1 MYFFGKSD
9 WRTFE
14 QGAQKEWLATNGIGG
29 YASGTII
36 NANTRKYHGLLIA
49 AHNPPGWRIV
59 LLSKLDERFTSGPCT
74 YNLAANQHASGF
86 AELGF
91 IHLQQVRID
100 PVPTFTYSFGDNF
113 LEKTIF
119 MVHGSNTT
127 VILYRV
133 LNGTSP
139 GVLRL
144 TPMVNC
150 RGHHFITSRGQINF
164 AQTTAGGAVSIKGRE
179 DMPLLKLACDAGFYV
194 QEGKWFNGMA
204 YAAEK
209 ERGENPYED
218 LYIPGYFEIS
228 FAAGEAR
235 TFSVIATS
243 TDIGNVNG
251 EELLKNER
259 ERLSRVVEMAGGK
272 DHFARRLVRAADA
285 FIVQRRS
292 TGKKTIIAGYPW
304 FADWGRDAM
313 IALPGLTLVTG
324 RFQEAR
330 EILLTFVHHCRKGL
344 IPNAFFDGVT
354 EPVFNTV
361 DAALWFVNA
370 VYKYLVYTAD
380 LDFTRECLYPTVKEI
395 IHWYMEGTEYN
406 IAMDGDSL
414 LSAGSPRVQLTWMD
428 AKVDDWVVTPRHG
441 KAVEINA
448 LWYNAVMVFNAMSK
462 LLGKELAFTALPGKI
477 KKSFQDKFWNES
489 GEYLND
495 VVSPDGTDCS
505 VRPNQ
510 LLAVSLP
517 YSMLTTD
524 QMGRVVRKVW
534 SELYV
539 TYGIRS
545 LSPWDPSYK
554 GIYIGDRI
562 KRDGAYHQG
571 TAWSW
576 LIGPFI
582 TSYRRANGYN
592 AESREQARRF
602 ISPFQDQLRDHGVGY
617 ISEIFDGDEPAVP
630 RGTIAQAWGVAEV
643 LRAYIEDVM
652 EIRPPAIEI
661 IEELEGGSKI
671 DTAIRSE

>member
-14 QGAQKEWLATNGIGG
+14 QGAQKEWLVTNGIGG
-29 YASGTII
+29 YASSTII

-49 AHNPPGWRIV
+49 AHNPPGWRV
-59 LLSKLDERFTSGPCT
+59 ALLSKLDERFTADDCT

-91 IHLQQVRID
+91 IHLQQVRMD
-100 PVPTFTYSFGDNF
+100 TVPTFTYSFGDIF
-113 LEKTIF
+113 LEKTVF

-133 LNGTSP
+133 LNGNSP

-144 TPMVNC
+144 NPMVNC
-150 RGHHFITSRGQINF
+150 RGHHFITSQGQIDF
-164 AQTTAGGAVSIKGRE
+164 TQSAAGNVVIIKGRE
-179 DMPLLKLACDAGFYV
+179 DMPVLSLACTGGFYV
-194 QEGKWFNGMA
+194 KKGKWYNGMA
-204 YAAEK
+204 YAAES

-218 LYIPGYFEIS
+218 LYIPGYFEIP
-228 FAAGEAR
+228 FGAGENK
-235 TFSVIATS
+235 VITVVAT
-243 TDIGNVNG
+243 TGDIVNING

-259 ERLSRVVEMAGGK
+259 ARIGGIIEMVGCK
-272 DHFARRLVRAADA
+272 DHFVRRLARAADA

-304 FADWGRDAM
+304 FADWGRDTM
-313 IALPGLTLVTG
+313 ISLPGLTLVTG

-354 EPVFNTV
+354 DPVFNTV
-361 DAALWFVNA
+361 DASLWFVNA
-370 VYKYLVYTAD
+370 VFKYLVYTGD
-380 LDFTRECLYPTVKEI
+380 LDFTRECLYPAVKDI
-395 IHWYMEGTEYN
+395 IQWYMEGTEYN
-406 IAMDGDSL
+406 IVMDKDSL

-448 LWYNAVMVFNAMSK
+448 LWYNAVMVFNAISR
-462 LLGKELAFTALPGKI
+462 LLGKDLAYTALPGKI
-477 KKSFQDKFWNES
+477 KKSFQSRFWNE
-489 GEYLND
+489 GGGFLND
-495 VVSPDGTDCS
+495 VVSTGGADCS

-517 YSMLTTD
+517 YSMLTPD
-524 QMGRVVRKVW
+524 QMRRVVRKVW

-554 GIYIGDRI
+554 GVYRGDRI
-562 KRDGAYHQG
+562 HRDGAYHQG

-582 TSYRRANGYN
+582 TAYRRANNYS
-592 AESREQARRF
+592 AESRVQARRF
-602 ISPFQDQLRDHGVGY
+602 ISPFRDQLRDHGVGY
-617 ISEIFDGDEPAVP
+617 ISEIFDGDEPAIP
-630 RGTIAQAWGVAEV
+630 RGCIAQAWGVAEV

-652 EIRPPAIEI
+652 EVRPPALKI
-661 IEELEGGSKI
+661 IEELEGGH
-671 DTAIRSE
+671 

>member
-1 MYFFGKSD
+1 MYYFGKND

-14 QGAQKEWLATNGIGG
+14 QGAQKEWLVTNGIGG

-49 AHNPPGWRIV
+49 AHNPPGWRV
-59 LLSKLDERFTSGPCT
+59 ALLSKLDERFTSGPCT

-100 PVPTFTYSFGDNF
+100 TVPTFTYSFSDIF

-119 MVHGSNTT
+119 MVHGANTT

-133 LNGTSP
+133 LNGDSP

-144 TPMVNC
+144 NPLVNC
-150 RGHHFITSRGQINF
+150 RGHHYITSRGQIEFNQ
-164 AQTTAGGAVSIKGRE
+164 AASGGTVSIKGRE
-179 DMPLLKLACDAGFYV
+179 EMPLLKLACDAGFYV
-194 QEGKWFNGMA
+194 KEGKWYNGMA

-209 ERGENPYED
+209 ERGENPHED

-228 FAAGEAR
+228 FSAGENK
-235 TFSVIATS
+235 TFSVIAT
-243 TDIGNVNG
+243 TADIGSVKG
-251 EELLKNER
+251 EELLQNER
-259 ERLSRVVEMAGGK
+259 ERISRVVDMAGST
-272 DHFARRLVRAADA
+272 DHFVRRLARAADA

-313 IALPGLTLVTG
+313 ISLPGLTLVTG

-330 EILLTFVHHCRKGL
+330 EILLTFVYHCRKGL

-361 DAALWFVNA
+361 DASLWFINA

-380 LDFTRECLYPTVKEI
+380 LDFAREHLYPAVEDI
-395 IHWYMEGTEYN
+395 ISWYKEGTEYG

-448 LWYNAVMVFNAMSK
+448 LWYNSIMVYKAICM
-462 LLGKELAFTALPGKI
+462 LLKKDFAFKELPDKI
-477 KKSFQDKFWNES
+477 KKSFQDKFWHES
-489 GEYLND
+489 GGFLYD
-495 VVSPDGTDCS
+495 VVSPDGTDSS

-510 LLAVSLP
+510 LLAASLP

-524 QMGRVVRKVW
+524 QMRRVVQKVW

-545 LSPWDPSYK
+545 LSPWDLAYK
-554 GIYIGDRI
+554 GIYSGDRI

-582 TSYRRANGYN
+582 TAYRKAYGYN
-592 AESREQARRF
+592 AASREQARRF
-602 ISPFQDQLRDHGVGY
+602 ISPFRDQLRDHGVGY

-643 LRAYIEDVM
+643 LRAYIEDVL
-652 EIRPPAIEI
+652 ETRPPALKI
-661 IEELEGGSKI
+661 IEELEGGSK
-671 DTAIRSE
+671 S

>member
-9 WRTFE
+9 WCTFE
-14 QGAQKEWLATNGIGG
+14 QGAQKEWLVTNGIGG

-49 AHNPPGWRIV
+49 AHDPPGWRV
-59 LLSKLDERFTSGPCT
+59 VHLSKLDERFSSGPCT

-100 PVPTFTYSFGDNF
+100 PFPTFTYSFGDIF
-113 LEKTIF
+113 LEKTVF

-150 RGHHFITSRGQINF
+150 RGHHFITCQGQIDF
-164 AQTTAGGAVSIKGRE
+164 TQTVTGGSVAIKGRDE
-179 DMPLLKLACDAGFYV
+179 MPSLKLSCDAGIYV
-194 QEGKWFNGMA
+194 QDGKWYNSMA
-204 YAAEK
+204 YAAEE

-228 FAAGEAR
+228 FSAGENKS
-235 TFSVIATS
+235 FSVIATTADS
-243 TDIGNVNG
+243 GSG
-251 EELLKNER
+251 GGAELLKSER
-259 ERLSRVVEMAGGK
+259 ERISRIVDLAGSK
-272 DHFARRLVRAADA
+272 DRLIRCLACAADA
-285 FIVQRRS
+285 FIVQRPS

-304 FADWGRDAM
+304 FADWGRDTM
-313 IALPGLTLVTG
+313 IALPGLTLVTR
-324 RFQEAR
+324 RFQEAK
-330 EILLTFVHHCRKGL
+330 EILQNFVRHCRKGL
-344 IPNAFFDGVT
+344 MPNAFFDGAG
-354 EPVFNTV
+354 PVFNTV
-361 DAALWFVNA
+361 DASLWFVNA

-380 LDFTRECLYPTVKEI
+380 LDFIRECLYPAVKDI
-395 IHWYMEGTEYN
+395 IYWYMTGTEYN
-406 IAMDGDSL
+406 IAMDEDGL
-414 LSAGSPRVQLTWMD
+414 LNAGSPHIQLTWMD
-428 AKVDDWVVTPRHG
+428 AKVNDWVVTPRHG

-448 LWYNAVMVFNAMSK
+448 LWYNSLMVFNTISK
-462 LLGKELAFTALPGKI
+462 LLEKESAFTDLPEKI
-477 KKSFQDKFWNES
+477 KKSYQHKFWNES
-489 GEYLND
+489 GGYLND
-495 VVSPDGTDCS
+495 VVSLDGTDNS

-517 YSMLTTD
+517 YSILTPE
-524 QMGRVVRKVW
+524 QMRRVVEKVW

-545 LSPWDPSYK
+545 LSPWDPAYQ
-554 GIYIGDRI
+554 GIYKGDRI

-582 TSYRRANGYN
+582 TAYRRANHYN
-592 AESREQARRF
+592 ASSLEQARRF
-602 ISPFQDQLRDHGVGY
+602 ISPFRDQLRDHGVGY

-630 RGTIAQAWGVAEV
+630 RGAIAQAWGVAEV
-643 LRAYIEDVM
+643 LRAYIEDVL
-652 EIRPPAIEI
+652 EIPPPALKI
-661 IEELEGGSKI
+661 IKELEGGC
-671 DTAIRSE
+671 TVGATM